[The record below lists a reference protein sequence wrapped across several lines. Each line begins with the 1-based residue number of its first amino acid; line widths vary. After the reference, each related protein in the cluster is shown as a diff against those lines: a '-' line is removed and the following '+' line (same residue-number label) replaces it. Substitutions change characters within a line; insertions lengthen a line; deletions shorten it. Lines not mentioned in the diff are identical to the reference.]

1 MKIEINCY
9 EIEKYIVRY
18 YLSGFIGEFEISF
31 DTEEEALDFIKKER
45 TTQWSNYKLLKI
57 SHAIF

>member
-1 MKIEINCY
+1 MGIKVDCY

-31 DTEEEALDFIKKER
+31 DTEKEAVDFIEKER
-45 TTQWSNYKLLKI
+45 TTQWVDYKLLKI

>member
-1 MKIEINCY
+1 MGIKVDCY

-18 YLSGFIGEFEISF
+18 YLRGFIGEFEISF
-31 DTEEEALDFIKKER
+31 DTEKEAVDFIEKEH
-45 TTQWSNYKLLKI
+45 TTQWDDYKLLKI

>member
-9 EIEKYIVRY
+9 EIEKYVVRY
-18 YLSGFIGEFEISF
+18 YLNNFIGEFEISF
-31 DTEEEALDFIKKER
+31 DTEEEALDFIEKER
-45 TTQWSNYKLLKI
+45 TTQWNNYKLLKI